1 MSIIKALGLPDAR
14 ERANAEFQNRFS
26 SDSTPEEKFLI
37 CAETLISLNKELKEM
52 SAKYCEERMVDR
64 DNVIQLAIEQWT
76 YNKKFLR
83 QFRAQAADISD
94 EEIRQRFGEDAEILL
109 FRILA

>member
-1 MSIIKALGLPDAR
+1 MEAV
-14 ERANAEFQNRFS
+14 
-26 SDSTPEEKFLI
+26 PEEKFFI
-37 CAETLISLNKELKEM
+37 CAETLIRLNKELKEM

-83 QFRAQAADISD
+83 QFRAQATDISD
-94 EEIRQRFGEDAEILL
+94 EEIRQRFGEDAEIL

>member
-1 MSIIKALGLPDAR
+1 MSIIKALGLPDTK
-14 ERANAEFQNRFS
+14 ERAKAEYENRFS
-26 SDSTPEEKFLI
+26 PDATPEEKFLI
-37 CAETLISLNKELKEM
+37 CAETLIKLNEQLKEM

-83 QFRAQAADISD
+83 QLRAQALDVSD
-94 EEIRQRFGEDAEILL
+94 KEIRERYGDDAEIL
-109 FRILA
+109 FEILK